1 MTTKFARGFWRLA
14 DPKISLASAA
24 GMLLGASSAAAA
36 GPIAVGWLLLTV
48 LGIFAVEVAKNAS
61 GEVFDWD
68 SGTDLRIRDED
79 RSPFSGG
86 KRVLVDALLTRR
98 QAWGIAIGGYFFGSV
113 AGMIIAGWR
122 EPSVVWF
129 GLAGMAFAFF
139 YHAPPFR
146 LSYRG
151 FGEVAVAVAYG
162 PIVTAGTY
170 LVQRGA
176 IPTSIILLSVPLG
189 VLIAAFL
196 WINEF
201 PDFSAD
207 ALSGKRTLV
216 VRLGRAGAAE
226 GFAWLG
232 VAAAAILALLPA
244 AGLPPSV
251 WLGGVA
257 AFRFVP
263 AARILMASPEDTAR
277 LVPAQAMTL
286 QAFLLYAVG
295 ASVGMLLGS

>member
-1 MTTKFARGFWRLA
+1 MATKFARGFWRLA

-98 QAWGIAIGGYFFGSV
+98 QAWGIAIGGYLLGAV

-151 FGEVAVAVAYG
+151 LGEVAVAVAYG
-162 PIVTAGTY
+162 PLVTAGTF
-170 LVQRGA
+170 LVQRGT

-201 PDFSAD
+201 PDYSAD

-216 VRLGRAGAAE
+216 VRLGRAGAAK

-232 VAAAAILALLPA
+232 VAATAILALLPA

-277 LVPAQAMTL
+277 LVPAQAMAL

-295 ASVGMLLGS
+295 ASAGILLGS

>member
-1 MTTKFARGFWRLA
+1 MATKFARGFWRLA

-36 GPIAVGWLLLTV
+36 GPISAGWLLLTV

-68 SGTDLRIRDED
+68 SGTDLRIRVED

-98 QAWGIAIGGYFFGSV
+98 QAWGVAIGGYLLG
-113 AGMIIAGWR
+113 AGAGLVIAAWR
-122 EPSVVWF
+122 EPAVVWF

-151 FGEVAVAVAYG
+151 FGEVAVAVSYG
-162 PIVTAGTY
+162 PLVTAGTY
-170 LVQRGA
+170 LVQRGT
-176 IPTSIILLSVPLG
+176 IPTRIILLSLPLG

-196 WINEF
+196 WINEL
-201 PDFSAD
+201 PDYSAD
-207 ALSGKRTLV
+207 AMSGKRTLV
-216 VRLGRAGAAE
+216 VRLGRAGAAA

-244 AGLPPSV
+244 AGLPTPV

-263 AARILMASPEDTAR
+263 AARIVLASPEDTAR
-277 LVPAQAMTL
+277 LVPAQAMAL
-286 QAFLLYAVG
+286 QGFLLYAIG
-295 ASVGMLLGS
+295 ASAGMLVGN